1 MPGCREVEAG
11 DAGGAGEAGG
21 GRLKHKYMSDVILAP
36 RLELESLHPH
46 WRLALSSLRQEPCP
60 AVGDG
65 QLHKSGT
72 GHDKGKHD
80 AQRGSARDCR
90 VQDSL
95 VGAVVGWQWLCVL
108 HQRELR
114 RLCLCV
120 FVWVCAV
127 CFVVCVCVGV
137 SVCLCVSLPVALSE
151 SVCVLAWTHA
161 ALTYPGESSS
171 P

>member
-21 GRLKHKYMSDVILAP
+21 GRLKHKYLSDVILAP

-46 WRLALSSLRQEPCP
+46 WRLALGSLRQEPCP

-90 VQDSL
+90 VPDSR
-95 VGAVVGWQWLCVL
+95 VGEVVGSGCV
-108 HQRELR
+108 
-114 RLCLCV
+114 CG
-120 FVWVCAV
+120 
-127 CFVVCVCVGV
+127 CFTNANSGGCVCVCLCRLFYGVRLCRCVCV
-137 SVCLCVSLPVALSE
+137 SVCVSACGFV
-151 SVCVLAWTHA
+151 
-161 ALTYPGESSS
+161 
-171 P
+171 